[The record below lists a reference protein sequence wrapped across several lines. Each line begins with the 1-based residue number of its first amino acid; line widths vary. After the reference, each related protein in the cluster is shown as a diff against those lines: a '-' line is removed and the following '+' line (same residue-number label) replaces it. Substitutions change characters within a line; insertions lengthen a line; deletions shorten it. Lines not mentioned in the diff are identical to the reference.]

1 MKQIFWGFVVSDFV
15 VSDFVSTLGSK
26 KRPFFKNVVT
36 RQKLIFF
43 SGSISRSIYLTNMH
57 LSTHFHDFS
66 QKCTIFSHNRL
77 TTWPGKSAQFK
88 TTRVLYLDPLRPWQ
102 TRTHCCRQKCFPVC
116 PRAQHLCPQQMF
128 PSLRSPRNIMGNNV
142 SATMCPRLP
151 GPLGRFLSMPKP
163 KSIFWSA
170 NMHILNL
177 KMPCTFTLNL
187 MGDHALSYLVV
198 M

>member
-102 TRTHCCRQKCFPVC
+102 TRTHCCGHIVADRNVSPFAPARNICVRNKCFPVC
-116 PRAQHLCPQQMF
+116 AAQET
-128 PSLRSPRNIMGNNV
+128 SW
-142 SATMCPRLP
+142 ATMCPQQ
-151 GPLGRFLSMPKP
+151 
-163 KSIFWSA
+163 
-170 NMHILNL
+170 
-177 KMPCTFTLNL
+177 CV
-187 MGDHALSYLVV
+187 LVYQGL
-198 M
+198 